1 VPLALVLHR
10 RVTHTLPRDA
20 DEMASIDIELD
31 SFEVSFSFRCPKCE
45 YMNEEI
51 SANELSSGNA
61 VCGMCETLFKMEGLD
76 AVKIIASLE

>member
-1 VPLALVLHR
+1 
-10 RVTHTLPRDA
+10 
-20 DEMASIDIELD
+20 
-31 SFEVSFSFRCPKCE
+31 
-45 YMNEEI
+45 MNEEI